1 MAATDQ
7 MKKRL
12 QELTGMP
19 AGVDRIKAALRIGN
33 DAADKAK
40 PAREQLAKAAWV
52 LAYRHGWSKT
62 KAAKDTGLFT
72 TSIFPAAALVEPSE
86 KEILAALPDWD
97 EDTAVAER
105 TTAAKVFSACRAVED
120 GAREVRRHDVAALY
134 QGQFDG
140 RLWEIA
146 DIGTEYGMDTTMVK
160 ADLKAAGVELRP
172 SQRRKVA
179 SPEGGPENLGA
190 IARMLGISRLY
201 LKDRITYWRNPSRAD
216 NAKAFPPDAAAEGGK
231 YWPNK
236 VAAWFRSLP
245 TVAASPTGLTL
256 RRAADRVGEPY
267 DTVKSAIDQAAD
279 DGTLPAGLVYSNGA
293 VHEGHFVQW
302 WRTRKER
309 LHAGVPLSDVADEL
323 GVDYK
328 AFRMKVRAAEDAV
341 ELPAEARR
349 GDRYD
354 RDGLVAWWRSASSS
368 EDEGVM
374 MKTLAE
380 QLGVKPEQVRYQVRK
395 AEQAGGLPAGVR
407 LESGRFDLEAARRW
421 WRGLGL

>member
-1 MAATDQ
+1 

-86 KEILAALPDWD
+86 EEILAALPDWD

-105 TTAAKVFSACRAVED
+105 SAAAAVFAVCKAVED
-120 GAREVRRHDVAALY
+120 GARDVRRRDVAALY
-134 QGQFDG
+134 TGQLDG
-140 RLWEIA
+140 RQWEMA
-146 DIGTEYGMDTTMVK
+146 DIGNTFNVDTTMVK
-160 ADLKAAGVELRP
+160 SDLKAADVELRP

-179 SPEGGPENLGA
+179 TPQSGPENLGA
-190 IARMLGISRLY
+190 IARMLGVSRLY
-201 LKDRITYWRNPSRAD
+201 LKDRITYWRNPAREG
-216 NAKAFPPDAAAEGGK
+216 NPKAFPPDAAADGGK
-231 YWPNK
+231 YWPSK

-293 VHEGHFVQW
+293 VHEGHFVEW

-328 AFRMKVRAAEDAV
+328 TFRTRVRAAEDAGT
-341 ELPAEARR
+341 LPDTARR

-354 RDGLVAWWRSASSS
+354 RDGLVEWWRSASSS
-368 EDEGVM
+368 EGEGVM

-380 QLGVKPEQVRYQVRK
+380 DLGVKPEQVRYQVRK

-407 LESGRFDLEAARRW
+407 LESGRFDLESARRW
-421 WRGLGL
+421 WRSLGL